1 MKYKQ
6 AIGDFKKVL
15 QLEPKNDLVKTQ
27 MDATQKILRK
37 VEFEK
42 VCRSPVSRCA
52 ILTGDSLTRRSR

>member
-15 QLEPKNDLVKTQ
+15 QFEPKNDLVRSQ
-27 MDATQKILRK
+27 LDATQKILRK

-42 VCRSPVSRCA
+42 VIASFYLILLFVSH
-52 ILTGDSLTRRSR
+52 